1 MDPTLFGMR
10 KLRLAFKRMTD
21 VSFYDLLQSLFMIR
35 ISFEESG
42 TMKIGG
48 SDEVRETEK
57 ISSFS
62 TSVSSLM
69 VRLAHLMVPMEVLG
83 GNTKGTSSSRTKS
96 MGSTSWEDR
105 VRNNCCM
112 YTEKPGRNREFTDR
126 EVVTLQSGMIRQIS
140 CIISVYVRSISP
152 IQVLHN

>member
-1 MDPTLFGMR
+1 
-10 KLRLAFKRMTD
+10 
-21 VSFYDLLQSLFMIR
+21 
-35 ISFEESG
+35 
-42 TMKIGG
+42 MKTG

-105 VRNNCCM
+105 TGLEVTGHIKYTAIFMGQNNRDVVSSF
-112 YTEKPGRNREFTDR
+112 K
-126 EVVTLQSGMIRQIS
+126 EVI
-140 CIISVYVRSISP
+140 
-152 IQVLHN
+152 